1 MIEVKQTK
9 GIPQRWHIGMA
20 EKGGIFTEKIASV
33 VISVLCPA
41 TVEEAHK
48 SKGGMVEGGGWR
60 GLNNTLTSGWL
71 QAKQVRKW
79 HYTWSD

>member
-33 VISVLCPA
+33 VICVVPSDGGRGPQ
-41 TVEEAHK
+41 VEW
-48 SKGGMVEGGGWR
+48 GNGGGWR
-60 GLNNTLTSGWL
+60 VEGTE
-71 QAKQVRKW
+71 
-79 HYTWSD
+79 